1 MRTPFLCPTANSES
15 VCAAQRMERV
25 YAYHIYL
32 LEVRGVGREVRIVVE
47 EERDEWW
54 ANARPRV
61 AYIARLD

>member
-1 MRTPFLCPTANSES
+1 M
-15 VCAAQRMERV
+15 